1 MGNGLEVEM
10 SDFQFWAEY
19 AGLIIVLFSLMM
31 LSFWVSLWFLVRF
44 AKKVVKFV
52 RNTWEE

>member
-1 MGNGLEVEM
+1 M

-19 AGLIIVLFSLMM
+19 AGLILVLLALTV

>member
-1 MGNGLEVEM
+1 M

-19 AGLIIVLFSLMM
+19 AGLIVVLLALTV
-31 LSFWVSLWFLVRF
+31 LSFWVSLWFIVRF

-52 RNTWEE
+52 CDTWEE